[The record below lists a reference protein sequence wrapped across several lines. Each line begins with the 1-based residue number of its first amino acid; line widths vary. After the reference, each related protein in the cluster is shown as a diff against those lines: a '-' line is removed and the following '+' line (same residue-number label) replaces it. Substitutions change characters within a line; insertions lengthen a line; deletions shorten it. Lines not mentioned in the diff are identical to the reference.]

1 VNLPERLE
9 AGFWRMLRFLG
20 KLQAGLILLLFY
32 LIGMGLLKLY
42 LLLTFKDPLGKQKS
56 KADSF
61 WKTRTG
67 VPEPESIKRQF

>member
-1 VNLPERLE
+1 MNLLQRLK
-9 AGFWRMLRFLG
+9 AGFWKGLRFIG

-42 LLLTFKDPLGKQKS
+42 MLLALKYPLGKRKS

-61 WKTRTG
+61 WRSRSG
-67 VPEPESIKRQF
+67 VPEPESFKRQF

>member
-1 VNLPERLE
+1 MNLVERLK
-9 AGFWRMLRFLG
+9 AGFWKGPRYLG

-42 LLLTFKDPLGKQKS
+42 IILTFKDPLGKRKS

-61 WKTRTG
+61 WKSRTD
-67 VPEPESIKRQF
+67 VPEPESLKRQF